1 MSFSLCAVYGEVGY
15 FFVTDY
21 RHHAKPQNRKDNAKK
36 IKLILQNRSDTNFLL
51 KG

>member
-1 MSFSLCAVYGEVGY
+1 MLFFLCAVYGEAGY

-36 IKLILQNRSDTNFLL
+36 IKLIVQNRSDTNFLST
-51 KG
+51 G